1 MMKTLL
7 RTIGWALLCLLLV
20 PGAAWAQTAP
30 DAPSI
35 TTVEAGRGSAGLTL
49 VVTWTA
55 PASDGGSAITAYAV
69 RSIETAADET
79 DDANWSV
86 EENAWQSGDGAL
98 STTLAG
104 LTDSTGYD
112 VQVRAGNEQGD
123 SAWSTT
129 ATGTTLDHGD
139 MASEATSLPLDTN
152 MGGVIDSGT
161 DVDYFEFRLT
171 RVTDMLIET
180 RGDLDTVGE
189 LQKRDG
195 TVLHSND
202 DGNLPHGPLNF
213 FLWRALAAGTYRIK
227 VSSYGEETTG
237 SYTLHT
243 TSLVE
248 TTFDN
253 PQEIDLDSA
262 GNWTANGLLYNRPGN
277 PGIDTDFF
285 KVDFSEGEHFIIRTT
300 DPFGSQVGVHDLG
313 AIILDSDGNELA
325 SFGDGD
331 LWPHPRHVLIA
342 GRMKNTGTYYIK
354 LGARLADKGPYTLHV
369 SRVTEPGSTTATATP
384 LDFVTA
390 RGGTIHPLSDEDY
403 FRLEIPAATHVYLAA
418 VSDRV
423 QINGELL
430 DSTSAPVDTRYYTF
444 SFGPRRAFFFHERL
458 DAGTYYIKVTGER
471 KNDDFDIDA
480 PPYVIHA
487 FEDTD
492 YNRFLADCEDIDTAT
507 TISDPLYGCQW
518 HLHNTGQLKGGVPG
532 EDINVEEVWDDN
544 NLGAGINVAVV
555 DDGMDYAHEDLSAN
569 VITDRNHDY
578 DTDDQNGGD
587 IYEYLKNHGTAVAGL
602 IAAQDND
609 LGVRG
614 VAPQAKIYGY
624 NLLVD
629 STAANEANAA
639 TRDLDTTAVSNNSWG
654 PDDGPGLDAPDKTW
668 EMAITN
674 GVTNGFAGKGIFYV
688 WAAGNGG
695 GENPSERDNSNF
707 DGYANYYGVTAVCA
721 VNDEGQRSAYSEKG
735 ANLWVCAPS
744 DDSHLSYTFTIVDS
758 QGITTTD
765 QDDFYRNT
773 FGDTS
778 AATPIVS
785 GVAAL
790 IRKANPALSWRDVK
804 LILAAS
810 ARQNDADNT
819 GWTED
824 GALQYNSDPNDPESY
839 HFNHAYGF
847 GVVDAKAAV
856 DLADGWTNV
865 PALVEE
871 TAETSDTLTIPDL
884 GTVSSSLTLGSGV
897 EFIEFVEINADFDH
911 AAFRDLQLELIS
923 PSGAVSVLSGVRSGF
938 HSPLRG
944 SFRFG
949 SARHLGENPAG
960 EWTLRISDTWRT
972 DVGELNS
979 WSLTV
984 YGHRSTPG
992 APDLDSLTP
1001 ESGTLTVAWQA
1012 PTNSGASAVTGYDVR
1027 YIKTT
1032 EDETDDANWTVV
1044 ETGWTSGA
1052 LRYTIPNLE
1061 DDIAYDVQVRAVNAQ
1076 GAGAWSD
1083 TITET
1088 PSGDA
1093 PYFTE
1098 GDGTTRS
1105 VDENEAAGAEVG
1117 LPVGAEDPTNETL
1130 TYTLSGTDAGSFD
1143 IDASTGQLTVAD
1155 GTALNYEGTKK
1166 SYAVTVTA
1174 TDPSDDSDSINVTI
1188 TVENVDESPTLSG
1201 PDSASR
1207 AENSI
1212 LPVAEYDATD
1222 PEREAVRWS
1231 LEGTDSA
1238 DFTIRNGVLRFDSRP
1253 NYESPADDGGN
1264 NVYEVTVVASDRTS
1278 SPATRDVTVTVTNV
1292 DEVHTLEE
1300 ASWVPSDY
1308 AENGAEPVAEYIV
1321 TDPEGA
1327 TVRWSLVGADA
1338 GDFTISGGVLRFK
1351 NTPDYENPADSN
1363 RNNSYRVTVQSTAGG
1378 HTVERSLLLIH
1389 VTPVDE
1395 APTLT
1400 GPPEVSYDEN
1410 DTAEV
1415 ARYTATD
1422 PEGKTIIWSVTGTD
1436 ADDFDISNGVL
1447 TFKSPPNYEAAT
1459 DANRDNVYA
1468 VTVEAS
1474 DGDLTTPQALTVTV
1488 NNLDEAGRLTLSS
1501 EQPQVG
1507 TALTATLT
1515 DLDDNITDESWV
1527 WERRSSNSGTWTAID
1542 DETSD
1547 RYTPVAD
1554 DVSNYLRVRV
1564 SYTDGHTESGSK
1576 DLQHTFTNPV
1586 RPAPDSN
1593 IPPQFPDSGTARE
1606 VQENTP
1612 AGEKIGEPVTATDDD
1627 EADKDRLTYSLGPA
1641 DALLVFTIDETSGQ
1655 LLTKAA
1661 LDHEDTP
1668 SYSVTVT
1675 AADPSGESDFILV
1688 TVEVTDEDEPPVVGG
1703 RSSVSYD
1710 ENAIG
1715 TVETFTAADPEDEE
1729 VTLTLA
1735 GTDSARFA
1743 FQNGELRF
1751 LTPPNY
1757 EAPQDRNRDNDYEVT
1772 VVANDETT
1780 PATRQAVTVEV
1791 KDVNEPPTITEPTGT
1806 DIEYPEHATEP
1817 VATFTATDPEG
1828 EAVRWSLLAGADDF
1842 SIGESDGELRFT
1854 TPPDYKTDADNDYAV
1869 TVEASDG
1876 SNTTSLAVTVTV
1888 TNVDEAGSLTLSSV
1902 QPQVGTALTATLT
1915 DPEGVGPT
1923 DWVWERSQ
1931 DKQTWEEIKGASVAG
1946 ETYTP
1951 GAADLGAYL
1960 RVSVTYTDG
1969 AETDKFVQ
1977 IVSPHAVRTAPVNNE
1992 SPAFTETTTTRT
2004 VSVNARAGS
2013 RVGASVRAEDPGDP
2027 LTYTLDETDPDAA
2040 CFSIDWISGQLT
2052 VGSGGLSPCTNSQT
2066 TGYTLT
2072 VIATDPSGE
2081 SDEIPVFITVTSS
2094 PPPPSPPPPGPSG
2107 TSGPPRGGTQGDD
2120 TTAAEPTGYL
2130 ENPGHNSFQSG
2141 IGVISGWVCE
2151 AEKVEIEIETE
2162 RGETER
2168 QVAGYGTERL
2178 DTETV
2183 CGDTDNGFGL
2193 LFNWNLLGAGE
2204 HTVVALVDEVELG
2217 RAMVTV
2223 TTVGTGDAEE
2233 FLRDVAGECVVADF
2247 PTEGET
2253 VTLAWQETKQNFVIA
2268 GERAPTGPNR
2278 AGGAGVGYLENPG
2291 PNSFQSGIGV
2301 ISGWVCEA
2309 ERVEIEIETERGE
2322 TERQVAAYGTERLD
2336 TAQRADGTLLCGD
2349 TDNGFGL
2356 LFNWNRLGAGEH
2368 TVVAYVDGIELGRAV
2383 VRVTTVG
2390 AGAEEEFL
2398 RGAEGECVVDDFPMP
2413 GETVLLEW
2421 QQNSQNF
2428 VITDA
2433 G

>member
-1 MMKTLL
+1 M
-7 RTIGWALLCLLLV
+7 
-20 PGAAWAQTAP
+20 
-30 DAPSI
+30 
-35 TTVEAGRGSAGLTL
+35 
-49 VVTWTA
+49 
-55 PASDGGSAITAYAV
+55 
-69 RSIETAADET
+69 
-79 DDANWSV
+79 
-86 EENAWQSGDGAL
+86 
-98 STTLAG
+98 
-104 LTDSTGYD
+104 
-112 VQVRAGNEQGD
+112 
-123 SAWSTT
+123 
-129 ATGTTLDHGD
+129 
-139 MASEATSLPLDTN
+139 
-152 MGGVIDSGT
+152 
-161 DVDYFEFRLT
+161 
-171 RVTDMLIET
+171 
-180 RGDLDTVGE
+180 
-189 LQKRDG
+189 
-195 TVLHSND
+195 
-202 DGNLPHGPLNF
+202 
-213 FLWRALAAGTYRIK
+213 
-227 VSSYGEETTG
+227 
-237 SYTLHT
+237 
-243 TSLVE
+243 
-248 TTFDN
+248 
-253 PQEIDLDSA
+253 
-262 GNWTANGLLYNRPGN
+262 
-277 PGIDTDFF
+277 
-285 KVDFSEGEHFIIRTT
+285 
-300 DPFGSQVGVHDLG
+300 
-313 AIILDSDGNELA
+313 
-325 SFGDGD
+325 
-331 LWPHPRHVLIA
+331 
-342 GRMKNTGTYYIK
+342 
-354 LGARLADKGPYTLHV
+354 
-369 SRVTEPGSTTATATP
+369 
-384 LDFVTA
+384 
-390 RGGTIHPLSDEDY
+390 
-403 FRLEIPAATHVYLAA
+403 
-418 VSDRV
+418 
-423 QINGELL
+423 
-430 DSTSAPVDTRYYTF
+430 
-444 SFGPRRAFFFHERL
+444 
-458 DAGTYYIKVTGER
+458 
-471 KNDDFDIDA
+471 
-480 PPYVIHA
+480 
-487 FEDTD
+487 
-492 YNRFLADCEDIDTAT
+492 
-507 TISDPLYGCQW
+507 
-518 HLHNTGQLKGGVPG
+518 
-532 EDINVEEVWDDN
+532 
-544 NLGAGINVAVV
+544 
-555 DDGMDYAHEDLSAN
+555 
-569 VITDRNHDY
+569 
-578 DTDDQNGGD
+578 
-587 IYEYLKNHGTAVAGL
+587 
-602 IAAQDND
+602 
-609 LGVRG
+609 RG

-639 TRDLDTTAVSNNSWG
+639 TRDLATTAVSNNSWG

-674 GVTNGFAGKGIFYV
+674 GVTNGFGGKGIFYV

-744 DDSHLSYTFTIVDS
+744 DDSHLSYAFTIVDS

-819 GWTED
+819 GWED

-856 DLADGWTNV
+856 DLADGWTTV

-871 TAETSDTLTIPDL
+871 TAETSDTLDLTIPDL

-911 AAFRDLQLELIS
+911 DAFRDLQLELIS

-938 HSPLRG
+938 HSRLHG

-972 DVGELNS
+972 DVGRLNS

-992 APDLDSLTP
+992 APARASLTP
-1001 ESGTLTVAWQA
+1001 EIASLTVAWQA
-1012 PTNSGASAVTGYDVR
+1012 PANPGASAVTGYDVR

-1098 GDGTTRS
+1098 GASATRRI
-1105 VDENEAAGAEVG
+1105 DENEAAGAEVG

-1363 RNNSYRVTVQSTAGG
+1363 RNNSYRVTVRATAGD
-1378 HTVERSLLLIH
+1378 HTVEQPVLFIH
-1389 VTPVDE
+1389 VTNVDE

-1422 PEGKTIIWSVTGTD
+1422 PEGATVIWSVTGTD
-1436 ADDFDISNGVL
+1436 AEDFDISNGVL
-1447 TFKSPPNYEAAT
+1447 TFKSPPDYEAAT
-1459 DANRDNVYA
+1459 DENRDNDYA

-1474 DGDLTTPQALTVTV
+1474 DGDLTTLQALTVTV
-1488 NNLDEAGRLTLSS
+1488 NNLDEAGSLTLSS

-1507 TALTATLT
+1507 TALTATLS
-1515 DLDDNITDESWV
+1515 DLDGDISNESWV
-1527 WERRSSNSGTWTAID
+1527 WESGSSNSGPWTAIEG
-1542 DETSD
+1542 ETSD

-1554 DVSNYLRVRV
+1554 DVGNYLQVTV

-1586 RPAPDSN
+1586 RPAQGSNAAPDFSSA
-1593 IPPQFPDSGTARE
+1593 PAGRSVP
-1606 VQENTP
+1606 ENTP
-1612 AGEKIGEPVTATDDD
+1612 AGEKIGDAVTATDAD

-1661 LDHEDTP
+1661 LDRETT
-1668 SYSVTVT
+1668 SIYFVTVT
-1675 AADPSGESDFILV
+1675 ATDPSGDSDSIVV
-1688 TVEVTDEDEPPVVGG
+1688 TVEVTNVDEPPVVEGP
-1703 RSSVSYD
+1703 SIVSYD
-1710 ENAIG
+1710 ENRTTLVA
-1715 TVETFTAADPEDEE
+1715 TFTAADPEDEE

-1757 EAPQDRNRDNDYEVT
+1757 EAPQDRNRDNYYEVT
-1772 VVANDETT
+1772 VVAYDETT
-1780 PATRQAVTVEV
+1780 PATRHDVTVRV
-1791 KDVNEPPTITEPTGT
+1791 DDVNEPPTITEPTET

-1828 EAVRWSLLAGADDF
+1828 KAVRWSLLAGADDF
-1842 SIGESDGELRFT
+1842 SIGESDGELRFKI
-1854 TPPDYKTDADNDYAV
+1854 PPDYKTDTANIYAV

-1915 DPEGVGPT
+1915 DPEGVAST

-1977 IVSPHAVRTAPVNNE
+1977 IVSPYAVRTAPVNNE

-2004 VSVNARAGS
+2004 VGVNAGAGS

-2141 IGVISGWVCE
+2141 IGVISGWVCA

-2217 RAMVTV
+2217 RATVTM
-2223 TTVGTGDAEE
+2223 TTVGTGEEEE
-2233 FLRDVAGECVVADF
+2233 FLRDVAGECVVEDF
-2247 PTEGET
+2247 PLPGET
-2253 VTLAWQETKQNFVIA
+2253 VTLAWQETQQNFVITSGLRPA
-2268 GERAPTGPNR
+2268 GTNM
-2278 AGGAGVGYLENPG
+2278 AGVAGRGYLENPG

-2309 ERVEIEIETERGE
+2309 ERVEIEIETAQGDVHRYE
-2322 TERQVAAYGTERLD
+2322 AAYGTERAD
-2336 TAQRADGTLLCGD
+2336 TALPRKDGTPLCGD

-2368 TVVAYVDGIELGRAV
+2368 TVVAYVDDVELGRAV

-2390 AGAEEEFL
+2390 EGAEAEFL
-2398 RGAEGECVVDDFPMP
+2398 RGAEGECVVADFPMD
-2413 GETVLLEW
+2413 GQTATLEW

-2433 G
+2433 E

>member
-30 DAPSI
+30 GAPTI
-35 TTVEAGRGSAGLTL
+35 TTVEAGRSSAGLTL

-55 PASDGGSAITAYAV
+55 PASDGGSAITAYDV

-123 SAWSTT
+123 GDWSTP

-139 MASEATSLPLDTN
+139 MASEATSLPLDTPVD
-152 MGGVIDSGT
+152 GVIDQGT

-253 PQEIDLDSA
+253 PQEIDLDNSA

-331 LWPHPRHVLIA
+331 LWPHRRHVLIA

-369 SRVTEPGSTTATATP
+369 SRVTEPGSTPATATP

-430 DSTSAPVDTRYYTF
+430 DSTNTPVDTRYYPF
-444 SFGPRRAFFFHERL
+444 SFGPRRTFFFHERL

-544 NLGAGINVAVV
+544 LGTGINVAVV

-569 VITDRNHDY
+569 VDMTRNHDY
-578 DTDDQNGGD
+578 DTNDQNGDD

-602 IAAQDND
+602 IAAQDNA

-629 STAANEANAA
+629 STAANEADAA
-639 TRDLDTTAVSNNSWG
+639 TRDLATTAVSNNSWG

-668 EMAITN
+668 EMAITH
-674 GVTNGFAGKGIFYV
+674 GVTNGFGGKGIFYV

-744 DDSHLSYTFTIVDS
+744 DDSHLSYAFTIVDS

-819 GWTED
+819 GWED
-824 GALQYNSDPNDPESY
+824 GALHYGPETESY

-856 DLADGWTNV
+856 DLAAGWTNV

-871 TAETSDTLTIPDL
+871 TAETSDTLDLAIPDL

-972 DVGELNS
+972 DVGELKS

-992 APDLDSLTP
+992 APDLASLTP
-1001 ESGTLTVAWQA
+1001 EIASLTVAWQA
-1012 PTNSGASAVTGYDVR
+1012 PTNPGASAVTGYDVR

-1044 ETGWTSGA
+1044 DNATSGA
-1052 LRYTIPNLE
+1052 LRYTISSLE
-1061 DDIAYDVQVRAVNAQ
+1061 DDIAYDVQVRAVNAH
-1076 GAGAWSD
+1076 GDGAWSD

-1098 GDGTTRS
+1098 GTSATRRI
-1105 VDENEAAGAEVG
+1105 DENEAAGAEVG

-1130 TYTLSGTDAGSFD
+1130 TYKLSGTDVGSFD
-1143 IDASTGQLTVAD
+1143 IDGDGQLTVAS
-1155 GTALNYEGTKK
+1155 GTVLDYEGTKK
-1166 SYAVTVTA
+1166 SYVVTVTA
-1174 TDPSDDSDSINVTI
+1174 TDPSDDSDSIDVAIEVT
-1188 TVENVDESPTLSG
+1188 NVDESPTLTG
-1201 PDSASR
+1201 PTSVPPY

-1212 LPVAEYDATD
+1212 RPVAEYDADD
-1222 PEREAVRWS
+1222 PEDPEGKSLTWS
-1231 LEGTDSA
+1231 LAGTDSA
-1238 DFTIRNGVLRFDSRP
+1238 DFTINNGVLSFRTAPD
-1253 NYESPADDGGN
+1253 YEARSN
-1264 NVYEVTVVASDRTS
+1264 NVYEVTVVVSDETPI
-1278 SPATRDVTVTVTNV
+1278 PATLDVTVTVTNV
-1292 DEVHTLEE
+1292 DEVHTLTEL
-1300 ASWVPSDY
+1300 SHVPSY
-1308 AENGAEPVAEYIV
+1308 AENGTEPVAEYIV
-1321 TDPEGA
+1321 TDLEENESVTWTRA
-1327 TVRWSLVGADA
+1327 GADSR
-1338 GDFTISGGVLRFK
+1338 DFTISGGILSF
-1351 NTPDYENPADSN
+1351 TTPPDYENPADAG
-1363 RNNSYRVTVQSTAGG
+1363 RNNDYQVIVQAKAGRHTIQQAVTVT
-1378 HTVERSLLLIH
+1378 

-1395 APTLT
+1395 PPALT
-1400 GPPEVSYDEN
+1400 GSPVPSEVSYAEN

-1422 PEGKTIIWSVTGTD
+1422 PEGATVMWSVTGTD
-1436 ADDFDISNGVL
+1436 AEDFTIGKSDGVL
-1447 TFKSPPNYEAAT
+1447 RFTTPPNYEAAT
-1459 DANRDNVYA
+1459 DANGDNIYA
-1468 VTVEAS
+1468 VIVQAS
-1474 DGDLTTPQALTVTV
+1474 DGDNATPQALTVTV
-1488 NNLDEAGRLTLSS
+1488 NNLDEAGSLTLSS
-1501 EQPQVG
+1501 EQPQVE
-1507 TALTATLT
+1507 TALTATLS
-1515 DLDDNITDESWV
+1515 DLDGDITDESWV
-1527 WERRSSNSGTWTAID
+1527 WESGSSNSGPWTAIEG
-1542 DETSD
+1542 ETSD

-1554 DVSNYLRVRV
+1554 DVDNYLRVRV

-1586 RPAPDSN
+1586 RA
-1593 IPPQFPDSGTARE
+1593 
-1606 VQENTP
+1606 
-1612 AGEKIGEPVTATDDD
+1612 
-1627 EADKDRLTYSLGPA
+1627 
-1641 DALLVFTIDETSGQ
+1641 
-1655 LLTKAA
+1655 
-1661 LDHEDTP
+1661 
-1668 SYSVTVT
+1668 
-1675 AADPSGESDFILV
+1675 
-1688 TVEVTDEDEPPVVGG
+1688 
-1703 RSSVSYD
+1703 
-1710 ENAIG
+1710 
-1715 TVETFTAADPEDEE
+1715 
-1729 VTLTLA
+1729 
-1735 GTDSARFA
+1735 
-1743 FQNGELRF
+1743 
-1751 LTPPNY
+1751 
-1757 EAPQDRNRDNDYEVT
+1757 
-1772 VVANDETT
+1772 
-1780 PATRQAVTVEV
+1780 
-1791 KDVNEPPTITEPTGT
+1791 
-1806 DIEYPEHATEP
+1806 
-1817 VATFTATDPEG
+1817 
-1828 EAVRWSLLAGADDF
+1828 
-1842 SIGESDGELRFT
+1842 
-1854 TPPDYKTDADNDYAV
+1854 
-1869 TVEASDG
+1869 
-1876 SNTTSLAVTVTV
+1876 
-1888 TNVDEAGSLTLSSV
+1888 
-1902 QPQVGTALTATLT
+1902 
-1915 DPEGVGPT
+1915 
-1923 DWVWERSQ
+1923 
-1931 DKQTWEEIKGASVAG
+1931 
-1946 ETYTP
+1946 
-1951 GAADLGAYL
+1951 
-1960 RVSVTYTDG
+1960 
-1969 AETDKFVQ
+1969 
-1977 IVSPHAVRTAPVNNE
+1977 APVHNE
-1992 SPAFTETTTTRT
+1992 SPAFTTASVTRT
-2004 VSVNARAGS
+2004 VGVNARAGS
-2013 RVGASVRAEDPGDP
+2013 HVGASVRAEDPGDP

-2040 CFSIDWISGQLT
+2040 CFDIDWISGQLT

-2094 PPPPSPPPPGPSG
+2094 PPPPPPPPSGP
-2107 TSGPPRGGTQGDD
+2107 SGPPRGGTQGDD
-2120 TTAAEPTGYL
+2120 STPAEPTGYL

-2141 IGVISGWVCE
+2141 IGVLSGWVCE

-2223 TTVGTGDAEE
+2223 TTVGTGEEEE

-2253 VTLAWQETKQNFVIA
+2253 VTLAWQETQQNFVIA

-2278 AGGAGVGYLENPG
+2278 AGVAGVGYLENPG
-2291 PNSFQSGIGV
+2291 PNSFQSGIGL

-2309 ERVEIEIETERGE
+2309 EAVEIEIETERGE
-2322 TERQVAAYGTERLD
+2322 VTRLEAAYGTERGD
-2336 TAQRADGTLLCGD
+2336 TAVQPDGTLLCGD

-2368 TVVAYVDGIELGRAV
+2368 TVVAYVDDVELGRAV

-2390 AGAEEEFL
+2390 EGAEEEFL
-2398 RGAEGECVVDDFPMP
+2398 RGAEGECVVADFPMD
-2413 GETVLLEW
+2413 GQTATLEW

-2433 G
+2433 E